1 MLQLNYS
8 VDLQA
13 IYLQQSTWVDN
24 MVDKSDASYLYQKR
38 GVYYFS
44 KQVPCDVKQHY
55 SRNRIVICLRTKSS
69 SKAMR
74 SCKSILQRLEDYWM
88 SLRLSAMPLP
98 GQHLIQDRPRD
109 YYGSDTPLL
118 SEALAKYLMLKGEG
132 KDKTFVRGANRNI
145 QYVTDQL
152 GDRPIDAYTSADAA
166 ALRDK
171 LIEHGLSVS
180 SVKRNFSTI
189 RSIINLTITE
199 QGLDCIN
206 AFARTYMPD
215 DERQRR
221 LPIPIDCIKSIQ
233 ADCHNSDDEMRWLVA
248 LLSDTGMRL
257 GEAVGLAL
265 TDLKLSDDIPHINI
279 TPHPWRRLKTKGS
292 ERCIPLIGEALWAA
306 SKAIE
311 SASGSRFLFPR
322 YNRGSNS
329 NANSA
334 SAAINKWLKPR
345 VPEGCVIHSFRHSMR
360 DRLRAVECPSDIID
374 AIGGW
379 QTSGVG
385 QRYGTGQ
392 PLEVKAKWMK
402 MIDLC

>member
-1 MLQLNYS
+1 
-8 VDLQA
+8 
-13 IYLQQSTWVDN
+13 
-24 MVDKSDASYLYQKR
+24 
-38 GVYYFS
+38 
-44 KQVPCDVKQHY
+44 
-55 SRNRIVICLRTKSS
+55 
-69 SKAMR
+69 
-74 SCKSILQRLEDYWM
+74 M

-109 YYGSDTPLL
+109 YYGSDSPSL
-118 SEALAKYLMLKGEG
+118 SEALAKYLLLKGEG

-145 QYVTDQL
+145 QYVTEHL

-166 ALRDK
+166 SLRDK
-171 LIEHGLSVS
+171 LMDNGLSVS

-215 DERQRR
+215 AERQKR

-233 ADCHNSDDEMRWLVA
+233 ADCHDADDDMRRLVA

-257 GEAVGLAL
+257 GEAVGLAT
-265 TDLKLSDDIPHINI
+265 TDINLSDNIPHINI

-292 ERCIPLIGEALWAA
+292 ERCILLLGKALWAA
-306 SKAIE
+306 SRAIE
-311 SASGSRFLFPR
+311 GASGSSFLFPG
-322 YNRGSNS
+322 YNRGSSS

-334 SAAINKWLKPR
+334 SAAINKWLTPR
-345 VPEGCVIHSFRHSMR
+345 VPDNCVIHSFRHSMR

-379 QTSGVG
+379 TTTGVG

-402 MIDLC
+402 RLVPL

>member
-1 MLQLNYS
+1 VLQLNYS

-13 IYLQQSTWVDN
+13 IYLQQSMWLDN

-55 SRNRIVICLRTKSS
+55 SRNRIVICLRTKSF

-109 YYGSDTPLL
+109 YYGSDTTLL
-118 SEALAKYLMLKGEG
+118 SEALSKYLLLKGEG

-171 LIEHGLSVS
+171 LIENGLSVS

-189 RSIINLTITE
+189 RSIVNLTITE

-215 DERQRR
+215 DDRQRR

-233 ADCHNSDDEMRWLVA
+233 AACHDADDDMRWLVA

-257 GEAVGLAL
+257 GEAVGLAV
-265 TDLKLSDDIPHINI
+265 TDLNLSNNMPHINI
-279 TPHPWRRLKTKGS
+279 TPHPWRRLKTRGS
-292 ERCIPLIGEALWAA
+292 ERCIPLVGEALWAA
-306 SKAIE
+306 SKATE
-311 SASGSRFLFPR
+311 GASGSSFLFPR

-345 VPEGCVIHSFRHSMR
+345 VPEGCVIHSFRHSLR
-360 DRLRAVECPSDIID
+360 DRLRAVECPSDIFD

-379 QTSGVG
+379 TTNGVG
-385 QRYGTGQ
+385 HRYGNGYN
-392 PLEVKAKWMK
+392 LDLLAKWMK
-402 MIDLC
+402 RIGC

>member
-1 MLQLNYS
+1 
-8 VDLQA
+8 
-13 IYLQQSTWVDN
+13 

-55 SRNRIVICLRTKSS
+55 SRNRIVICLRTKSL

-171 LIEHGLSVS
+171 LIGNGLSVS

-189 RSIINLTITE
+189 RSIINLTVTE

-215 DERQRR
+215 DDRQRR
-221 LPIPIDCIKSIQ
+221 LPIPVDCIRVIQ
-233 ADCHNSDDEMRWLVA
+233 FDCHHMDDDMRWLVA

-257 GEAVGLAL
+257 GEAVGL
-265 TDLKLSDDIPHINI
+265 SVDDIRLDDETPHVNI

-292 ERCIPLIGEALWAA
+292 ERCVPLVGQALWAA
-306 SKAIE
+306 SRAIE
-311 SASGSRFLFPR
+311 DASGSNFLFPR
-322 YNRGSNS
+322 YNRGSTS

-379 QTSGVG
+379 TTTGVG

-392 PLEVKAKWMK
+392 PLEVKDKWMR

>member
-1 MLQLNYS
+1 
-8 VDLQA
+8 
-13 IYLQQSTWVDN
+13 
-24 MVDKSDASYLYQKR
+24 MVDKYNTSYLYQKR

-44 KQVPCDVKQHY
+44 KQVPCDIRQHY
-55 SRNRIVICLRTKSS
+55 SRDRIVICLRTKSS

-74 SCKSILQRLEDYWM
+74 SCQSILQRLEDYWM

-109 YYGSDTPLL
+109 YYGSDSPLL
-118 SEALAKYLMLKGEG
+118 SEALSKYLLLKVEG

-145 QYVTDQL
+145 QYVTEHL

-166 ALRDK
+166 SLRDM
-171 LIEHGLSVS
+171 LINNGLSVS

-199 QGLDCIN
+199 QGLDCTN

-215 DERQRR
+215 EEKQKR
-221 LPIPIDCIKSIQ
+221 LPIPLECIQSIQ
-233 ADCHNSDDEMRWLVA
+233 SDCLDADDDRRWIVA
-248 LLSDTGMRL
+248 LLSDSGMRL
-257 GEAVGLAL
+257 GEAVGLV
-265 TDLKLSDDIPHINI
+265 KSDIILEGDIPHVNI
-279 TPHPWRRLKTKGS
+279 SPHAWRRLKTKGS
-292 ERCIPLIGEALWAA
+292 QRCVPLVGKALWAA
-306 SKAIE
+306 SRAFDGATGRK
-311 SASGSRFLFPR
+311 FLFPR
-322 YNRGSNS
+322 YNRGSSS

-345 VPEGCVIHSFRHSMR
+345 VPDNCVIHSFRHSMR

-379 QTSGVG
+379 TTTGVG

-392 PLEVKAKWMK
+392 PLEVKAKWMR
-402 MIDLC
+402 MIDLY

>member
-1 MLQLNYS
+1 
-8 VDLQA
+8 
-13 IYLQQSTWVDN
+13 

-88 SLRLSAMPLP
+88 SLRLSSTPLP

-118 SEALAKYLMLKGEG
+118 SEALAKYLLLKGDG

-152 GDRPIDAYTSADAA
+152 GNRPIDAYTSADAA

-171 LIEHGLSVS
+171 LIEDGLSVS

-206 AFARTYMPD
+206 AFARTYLPD
-215 DERQRR
+215 DDRQRR
-221 LPIPIDCIKSIQ
+221 LPIPIDFIRVIQ
-233 ADCHNSDDEMRWLVA
+233 SDCHHMDDDMRWLVA

-257 GEAVGLAL
+257 GEAVGLSVEDIRL
-265 TDLKLSDDIPHINI
+265 DDETPSINI
-279 TPHPWRRLKTKGS
+279 TPHPWRRLKTRGS
-292 ERCIPLIGEALWAA
+292 EKCVPLVGEALWAA
-306 SKAIE
+306 SRAIE
-311 SASGSRFLFPR
+311 GASRSNFLFPR
-322 YNRGSNS
+322 YNRASFS

-379 QTSGVG
+379 TTSGVG
-385 QRYGTGQ
+385 QRYGLGQ
-392 PLEVKAKWMK
+392 PLDVKAKWMNK
-402 MIDLC
+402 LIPL

>member
-1 MLQLNYS
+1 
-8 VDLQA
+8 
-13 IYLQQSTWVDN
+13 
-24 MVDKSDASYLYQKR
+24 
-38 GVYYFS
+38 
-44 KQVPCDVKQHY
+44 
-55 SRNRIVICLRTKSS
+55 
-69 SKAMR
+69 
-74 SCKSILQRLEDYWM
+74 
-88 SLRLSAMPLP
+88 MPLP

-109 YYGSDTPLL
+109 YHGSDSPLL
-118 SEALAKYLMLKGEG
+118 SEALAKYLLLKGEG

-166 ALRDK
+166 AFRDK

-189 RSIINLTITE
+189 RSIVNLTITE

-215 DERQRR
+215 DDRQRR
-221 LPIPIDCIKSIQ
+221 LPIPIDCIRVIQ
-233 ADCHNSDDEMRWLVA
+233 SDCHHMDDDMRWLVA

-257 GEAVGLAL
+257 GEAVGLSVEDINL
-265 TDLKLSDDIPHINI
+265 DDEMPRINI
-279 TPHPWRRLKTKGS
+279 TPHPWRRLKTRGS
-292 ERCIPLIGEALWAA
+292 ERCVPLVGEALWAA
-306 SKAIE
+306 SRAIE
-311 SASGSRFLFPR
+311 SVSGSSFLFPR
-322 YNRGSNS
+322 YNRGSSS

-345 VPEGCVIHSFRHSMR
+345 VPDGCVIHSFRHSMR

-379 QTSGVG
+379 ATAGVG
-385 QRYGTGQ
+385 QAYGLGYS
-392 PLEVKAKWMK
+392 LEKKWEWLILLEEQQK
-402 MIDLC
+402 

>member
-1 MLQLNYS
+1 
-8 VDLQA
+8 
-13 IYLQQSTWVDN
+13 

-88 SLRLSAMPLP
+88 FLRISAMPLP
-98 GQHLIQDRPRD
+98 GQHLIPDRPRD

-145 QYVTDQL
+145 QYVIDQL

-171 LIEHGLSVS
+171 LIENGLSVS

-215 DERQRR
+215 DDRQRR

-233 ADCHNSDDEMRWLVA
+233 ADCHDADDDMRWLVA

-265 TDLKLSDDIPHINI
+265 TDLNLSDDIPHINI
-279 TPHPWRRLKTKGS
+279 TPHSWRRLKTKGS
-292 ERCIPLIGEALWAA
+292 ERCIPLVGEAFWAA
-306 SKAIE
+306 SRAIE
-311 SASGSRFLFPR
+311 CASGSNFLFPR
-322 YNRGSNS
+322 YNRGSRS

-345 VPEGCVIHSFRHSMR
+345 VPEGCVIHSLRHSMR
-360 DRLRAVECPSDIID
+360 DRLRAVECPSDMINQ
-374 AIGGW
+374 IGGW
-379 QTSGVG
+379 ATAGVG
-385 QRYGTGQ
+385 QSYGKGYN
-392 PLEVKAKWMK
+392 LDVLAKWMMK
-402 MIDLC
+402 IGC

>member
-1 MLQLNYS
+1 
-8 VDLQA
+8 
-13 IYLQQSTWVDN
+13 

-55 SRNRIVICLRTKSS
+55 SRNRIVICLRTKSLP
-69 SKAMR
+69 KAMR

-109 YYGSDTPLL
+109 YYGSNTPLL
-118 SEALAKYLMLKGEG
+118 SEALAKYLLLKGDG

-152 GDRPIDAYTSADAA
+152 GNRPIDAYTSADAA

-171 LIEHGLSVS
+171 LIENGLSVS

-189 RSIINLTITE
+189 RSILNLTITE

-215 DERQRR
+215 DDRQRR

-233 ADCHNSDDEMRWLVA
+233 ADCHDADDDMRWLIA
-248 LLSDTGMRL
+248 LISDTGMRL
-257 GEAVGLAL
+257 AEAAGLHID
-265 TDLKLSDDIPHINI
+265 DLKLGKDIPYVDIK
-279 TPHPWRRLKTKGS
+279 PYPWRSLKTRGS
-292 ERCIPLIGEALWAA
+292 QRQVPLVGTSLWASQRIKANA
-306 SKAIE
+306 SSCFAF
-311 SASGSRFLFPR
+311 ARYTGSGRC
-322 YNRGSNS
+322 

-334 SAAINKWLKPR
+334 SNALNKWLKANFHDDI
-345 VPEGCVIHSFRHSMR
+345 VIHGFRHAIR
-360 DRLRAVECPSDIID
+360 DRLRAVSCPSEMVDQ
-374 AIGGW
+374 IGGW
-379 QTSGVG
+379 SSGKIG
-385 QRYGTGQ
+385 EGYGEGYSTKQ
-392 PLEVKAKWMK
+392 EQKWMRSVS
-402 MIDLC
+402 I

>member
-1 MLQLNYS
+1 
-8 VDLQA
+8 
-13 IYLQQSTWVDN
+13 

-44 KQVPCDVKQHY
+44 KHVPCDVNQHY
-55 SRNRIVICLRTKSS
+55 SRNRIVVCLRTKSS
-69 SKAMR
+69 SKATR

-98 GQHLIQDRPRD
+98 GQHLIQDRPSD

-118 SEALAKYLMLKGEG
+118 SEALAKCLMLKGEG

-171 LIEHGLSVS
+171 LIENGLSVS

-189 RSIINLTITE
+189 RSIINLVITE

-206 AFARTYMPD
+206 AFARTYVPD
-215 DERQRR
+215 NDRQRR
-221 LPIPIDCIKSIQ
+221 LPIPIDCIRSIQ
-233 ADCHNSDDEMRWLVA
+233 ADCHDANDDMRWLVA

-257 GEAVGLAL
+257 GEA
-265 TDLKLSDDIPHINI
+265 
-279 TPHPWRRLKTKGS
+279 
-292 ERCIPLIGEALWAA
+292 LWVA
-306 SKAIE
+306 SRAIE
-311 SASGSRFLFPR
+311 DESGSDFLFPR
-322 YNRGSNS
+322 YNRGSTS

-334 SAAINKWLKPR
+334 SAAINKWLKLR
-345 VPEGCVIHSFRHSMR
+345 VPEGCVTHSFRHLMR
-360 DRLRAVECPSDIID
+360 DRFRAVERPSDIID

-379 QTSGVG
+379 TTTRVG
-385 QRYGTGQ
+385 QRYGLGQ
-392 PLEVKAKWMK
+392 PLDVKAKWMNK
-402 MIDLC
+402 LIPP

>member
-1 MLQLNYS
+1 
-8 VDLQA
+8 
-13 IYLQQSTWVDN
+13 

-55 SRNRIVICLRTKSS
+55 SRNRIVICLRTKSL

-118 SEALAKYLMLKGEG
+118 SEALAKYLLLKGDG
-132 KDKTFVRGANRNI
+132 KDKAFVRGANRNI

-171 LIEHGLSVS
+171 LIENGLSVS

-215 DERQRR
+215 DDRQRR

-233 ADCHNSDDEMRWLVA
+233 ADCDDADDDMRWLVA

-265 TDLKLSDDIPHINI
+265 TDLNLSDDIPHINI
-279 TPHPWRRLKTKGS
+279 APHPWRRLKTKGS
-292 ERCIPLIGEALWAA
+292 ERCIPLVGEAFWAA
-306 SKAIE
+306 SRAIE
-311 SASGSRFLFPR
+311 CASGSNFLFPR

-334 SAAINKWLKPR
+334 SAAVNKWLKPR

-385 QRYGTGQ
+385 QRYGTVQ
-392 PLEVKAKWMK
+392 PLEIKAKWMQL
-402 MIDLC
+402 ILGQD

>member
-1 MLQLNYS
+1 
-8 VDLQA
+8 
-13 IYLQQSTWVDN
+13 

-69 SKAMR
+69 SKAML

-88 SLRLSAMPLP
+88 SLRLAAMPLP
-98 GQHLIQDRPRD
+98 GQHLIMDRPRD

-118 SEALAKYLMLKGEG
+118 SEALAKYLLLKGDG

-152 GDRPIDAYTSADAA
+152 GNRPIDAYTSADAA

-171 LIEHGLSVS
+171 LIENGLSVS

-215 DERQRR
+215 DDRQRR
-221 LPIPIDCIKSIQ
+221 LPIPVDCIRVIQ
-233 ADCHNSDDEMRWLVA
+233 SDCHHMDDDMRWLVA

-257 GEAVGLAL
+257 GEAAGLHL
-265 TDLKLSDDIPHINI
+265 DDIRLNEAIPHIDLK
-279 TPHPWRRLKTKGS
+279 PHPWRSLKTKGS
-292 ERCIPLIGEALWAA
+292 ERRIPLVGVALWAA
-306 SKAIE
+306 EHIVENGSESKIA
-311 SASGSRFLFPR
+311 FPR
-322 YNRGSNS
+322 YCNEFGC
-329 NANSA
+329 NANLQA
-334 SAAINKWLKPR
+334 
-345 VPEGCVIHSFRHSMR
+345 M
-360 DRLRAVECPSDIID
+360 D
-374 AIGGW
+374 
-379 QTSGVG
+379 
-385 QRYGTGQ
+385 
-392 PLEVKAKWMK
+392 
-402 MIDLC
+402 

>member
-1 MLQLNYS
+1 
-8 VDLQA
+8 
-13 IYLQQSTWVDN
+13 
-24 MVDKSDASYLYQKR
+24 MVDKYNTSYLYQKR

-44 KQVPCDVKQHY
+44 KQVPCDIRQHY
-55 SRNRIVICLRTKSS
+55 SRDRIVICLRTKSS

-74 SCKSILQRLEDYWM
+74 SCQSLLQRLEDYWM

-109 YYGSDTPLL
+109 YYGSDSPLL
-118 SEALAKYLMLKGEG
+118 SEALAKYLLLKGEG

-145 QYVTDQL
+145 QYVTDHL
-152 GDRPIDAYTSADAA
+152 GDRPIDAYTSANAA
-166 ALRDK
+166 SLRDK
-171 LIEHGLSVS
+171 LMDNGLSVS

-215 DERQRR
+215 EEKQKR
-221 LPIPIDCIKSIQ
+221 LPIPLECIQSIQ
-233 ADCHNSDDEMRWLVA
+233 SDCLDADDDMRWLVA
-248 LLSDTGMRL
+248 LLSDSGMRL
-257 GEAVGLAL
+257 GEAVGLV
-265 TDLKLSDDIPHINI
+265 KSDIILDGDIPHVNI
-279 TPHPWRRLKTKGS
+279 SPHAWRRLKTKGS
-292 ERCIPLIGEALWAA
+292 QRCVPLVGKALWAA
-306 SKAIE
+306 SRAIE
-311 SASGSRFLFPR
+311 GASGSSFLFPR
-322 YNRGSNS
+322 YNRASSS

-345 VPEGCVIHSFRHSMR
+345 VPDNCVIHSFRHSMR

-379 QTSGVG
+379 TTTGVG

-392 PLEVKAKWMK
+392 PLEVKAKWM
-402 MIDLC
+402 DRLVDQD

>member
-1 MLQLNYS
+1 
-8 VDLQA
+8 
-13 IYLQQSTWVDN
+13 
-24 MVDKSDASYLYQKR
+24 MVDKYNTSYLYQKR

-44 KQVPCDVKQHY
+44 KQVPCDVRQHY
-55 SRNRIVICLRTKSS
+55 SRDRIVICLRTKSS

-74 SCKSILQRLEDYWM
+74 SCQSLLQRLEDYWM

-98 GQHLIQDRPRD
+98 CQHLIQDRPCD
-109 YYGSDTPLL
+109 YYGSDSPSL
-118 SEALAKYLMLKGEG
+118 SEALAKYLLLKGEG
-132 KDKTFVRGANRNI
+132 KDKAFVRGANRNI
-145 QYVTDQL
+145 KYVTEHL

-166 ALRDK
+166 SLRDK
-171 LIEHGLSVS
+171 LMDNGLSVS

-215 DERQRR
+215 EEKQKR
-221 LPIPIDCIKSIQ
+221 LPIPLECIQSIQ
-233 ADCHNSDDEMRWLVA
+233 SDCLDADDDMRWLVA
-248 LLSDTGMRL
+248 LLSDSGMRL
-257 GEAVGLAL
+257 GEAVGLV
-265 TDLKLSDDIPHINI
+265 KSDIILDGDIPHVNI
-279 TPHPWRRLKTKGS
+279 SPHAWRRLKTKGS
-292 ERCIPLIGEALWAA
+292 QRCVPLVGKALWAA
-306 SKAIE
+306 SRAKE
-311 SASGSRFLFPR
+311 DASGSSFLFPR
-322 YNRGSNS
+322 YNRGSTS

-345 VPEGCVIHSFRHSMR
+345 VPDNCVIHSFRHSMR

-379 QTSGVG
+379 TTTGVG

-402 MIDLC
+402 RLVPL

>member
-1 MLQLNYS
+1 
-8 VDLQA
+8 
-13 IYLQQSTWVDN
+13 
-24 MVDKSDASYLYQKR
+24 MVDKSDTSYLYQKR

-55 SRNRIVICLRTKSS
+55 SRKRIVICLRTKSL

-109 YYGSDTPLL
+109 YYGSDTPML
-118 SEALAKYLMLKGEG
+118 SEALAKYLLLKGDD

-152 GDRPIDAYTSADAA
+152 GNRPIDAYTSADAA

-171 LIEHGLSVS
+171 LIENGLSVS

-215 DERQRR
+215 DDRQRR
-221 LPIPIDCIKSIQ
+221 LPIPIDCIRAIQ
-233 ADCHNSDDEMRWLVA
+233 SDCHHMDDDMRWLVA

-257 GEAVGLAL
+257 GKAVGL
-265 TDLKLSDDIPHINI
+265 SVEDIHLNYEIPRINI
-279 TPHPWRRLKTKGS
+279 TPHPWRRLKTRGS
-292 ERCIPLIGEALWAA
+292 ERCVPLVGEALWAA
-306 SKAIE
+306 SRAIE
-311 SASGSRFLFPR
+311 CASGSSYLFPR
-322 YNRGSNS
+322 YNRGSTS

-392 PLEVKAKWMK
+392 PLEVKAKWMR

>member
-1 MLQLNYS
+1 
-8 VDLQA
+8 
-13 IYLQQSTWVDN
+13 

-109 YYGSDTPLL
+109 YYDSDTPLL

-145 QYVTDQL
+145 QYVIDQL

-171 LIEHGLSVS
+171 LIENGLSVS

-189 RSIINLTITE
+189 RSIINLTISE
-199 QGLDCIN
+199 QGLSCGN
-206 AFARTYMPD
+206 AFARTFMPEED
-215 DERQRR
+215 RQRR
-221 LPIPIDCIKSIQ
+221 LPIPIDCIRVIQ
-233 ADCHNSDDEMRWLVA
+233 SDCHHMDDDMRWLVA
-248 LLSDTGMRL
+248 LLSDSGMRL
-257 GEAVGLAL
+257 GEAVGLSVEDIRL
-265 TDLKLSDDIPHINI
+265 DDETPHINI

-292 ERCIPLIGEALWAA
+292 ERCVPLVGEALWAA
-306 SKAIE
+306 SRAIE
-311 SASGSRFLFPR
+311 GASGSNFLFPR
-322 YNRGSNS
+322 YNRGSTS

-360 DRLRAVECPSDIID
+360 DRLRGVECPSDIID

-379 QTSGVG
+379 TTTGVG
-385 QRYGTGQ
+385 QRYGFGQ
-392 PLEVKAKWMK
+392 PMDVKAKWMDK
-402 MIDLC
+402 LIPV